1 MTNYDSGPIIQQRT
15 VPVLEDDTP
24 ETLAARVFE
33 EECKALPEAI
43 TMYAQGRLK
52 VEGRRVRIAARH

>member
-1 MTNYDSGPIIQQRT
+1 MTTTTPGRSSTQRA

-24 ETLAARVFE
+24 ETLAARVFK

-52 VEGRRVRIAARH
+52 VEGRRVRIAARV